1 MNSIFQKKDDTR
13 CFICMLEGRG
23 IQRAV
28 HWHHIFG
35 AANRKWSEK
44 YGLKVRLCLYHH
56 TGSNKA
62 VHMNEEANYCL
73 KKIGQ
78 YMFELVYPHLD
89 FFSIF
94 RSNYLSSD
102 EHPGNLKLDKL
113 ADGLSGITFLDEE
126 ADDD

>member
-13 CFICMLEGRG
+13 CFICMIEGRYSRG
-23 IQRAV
+23 V

-62 VHMNEEANYCL
+62 VHMNEEADYCL

-94 RSNYLSSD
+94 RKNYLSPD
-102 EHPGNLKLDKL
+102 EHPGNLKLDEL
-113 ADGLSGITFLDEE
+113 SDGLSGITFLDEE
-126 ADDD
+126 AEDD